1 MSKPRQPLLPTF
13 TVERIIVRKIV
24 PHTRRGVV
32 LRFRVRTQIQYRVRW
47 SQMAEVK
54 EEGGGECLPPAI
66 ATQVVSDKE

>member
-32 LRFRVRTQIQYRVRW
+32 LRFRMQTQVQHRARW
-47 SQMAEVK
+47 NQMAEVK
-54 EEGGGECLPPAI
+54 EEGEGDFLLPPI
-66 ATQVVSDKE
+66 AAQVISDKE